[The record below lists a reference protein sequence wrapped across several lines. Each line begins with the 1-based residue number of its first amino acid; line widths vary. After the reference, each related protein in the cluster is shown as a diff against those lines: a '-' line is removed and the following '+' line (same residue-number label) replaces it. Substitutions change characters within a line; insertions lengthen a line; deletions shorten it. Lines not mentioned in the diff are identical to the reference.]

1 MPSKPLTELQK
12 EYKKEYGKYLRRIK
26 SARAAGIDI
35 PEWYIKPKKE
45 SPRSR
50 DIETLKAITRQ
61 KLVGNK
67 TVSVKSETQKAYDK
81 EYKNYL
87 NRVKSARQAGFI
99 IPEESIIPK
108 AEKPTQQAI
117 NEIKRI
123 NREAF
128 KRKTLTGEV
137 SFVSP
142 ETGEFLQN
150 TEAFRAARK
159 RRYRTDEDLSTGE
172 LISRQKEAR
181 KLYEDWV
188 FSKDNVTR
196 PTDFQEYIY
205 VVEKIQDYI
214 EKYNPP
220 ESSKEFLI
228 DRQIEQWM
236 KTLRGPT
243 FNYDTFKETEQQ
255 HGWFFQDPNRPMEQ
269 EEIKAIQ
276 DWYDREHG
284 KTPDGELFK
293 PTMTIPQLVE
303 QLRGWD
309 PEFNYYD
316 KFLDTELEQKE
327 NVFNTINEYPEDQFK
342 NYSRRPNDGYYE
354 RPKTEQRRYS
364 DTAEEPLEYIYINN
378 LVARLTAV
386 EFSGKSYGKDKRQ
399 YAVSTAR
406 YNRDRLL
413 DFIYGELGHGNGE
426 KLEKAIAYQESHG
439 RAFQIWFLYDG
450 NVFGEYL
457 SDLERLMFSGEAYY
471 EDAEAFENGFD
482 NGEEYEE

>member
-12 EYKKEYGKYLRRIK
+12 EYKKEYDKYLRRIK

-35 PEWYIKPKKE
+35 PERYIKPKKE

-159 RRYRTDEDLSTGE
+159 RRYRTDDELSTVD
-172 LISRQKEAR
+172 LISKQKEAK

-269 EEIKAIQ
+269 EEINAIQ

-284 KTPDGELFK
+284 KTPEGELFK

-303 QLRGWD
+303 QLRGWN

-342 NYSRRPNDGYYE
+342 NYSVRKNDGYYE

-364 DTAEEPLEYIYINN
+364 DTAEEPIEYINVNN
-378 LVARLTAV
+378 LIERLKAIEIGAT
-386 EFSGKSYGKDKRQ
+386 GKYPRQAAFAQMNKD
-399 YAVSTAR
+399 YLLNFLEGNL
-406 YNRDRLL
+406 NR
-413 DFIYGELGHGNGE
+413 GNGE
-426 KLEKAIAYQESHG
+426 ALEQALMEHNATG
-439 RAFQIWFLYDG
+439 RAFQVWFLYKGD
-450 NVFGEYL
+450 FMAEYMGP
-457 SDLERLMFSGEAYY
+457 LERLLFNRMNYY
-471 EDAEAFENGFD
+471 EAAEEFESGFD
-482 NGEEYEE
+482 FGEEYEE